1 MNSHEGRRD
10 FVCEK
15 CHKAFLTK
23 YHLTRHLKI
32 CKGPKAERAPRRG
45 QGGGGEEEEE
55 DEEEEEEEDEEEEG
69 EEEEEEEEMEEEEE
83 EERGDGRERRRTSRR
98 GGGGRRSERL
108 IDPAPN
114 ADCDFVSEK
123 PPSPP
128 H

>member
-32 CKGPKAERAPRRG
+32 CKGPKAERVSRKG
-45 QGGGGEEEEE
+45 QDVEEEE
-55 DEEEEEEEDEEEEG
+55 DEEEEEEEEDA
-69 EEEEEEEEMEEEEE
+69 
-83 EERGDGRERRRTSRR
+83 RGR
-98 GGGGRRSERL
+98 GGERL
-108 IDPAPN
+108 VN
-114 ADCDFVSEK
+114 SGNNEDCGLDVGGYNSEK
-123 PPSPP
+123 SPSPP